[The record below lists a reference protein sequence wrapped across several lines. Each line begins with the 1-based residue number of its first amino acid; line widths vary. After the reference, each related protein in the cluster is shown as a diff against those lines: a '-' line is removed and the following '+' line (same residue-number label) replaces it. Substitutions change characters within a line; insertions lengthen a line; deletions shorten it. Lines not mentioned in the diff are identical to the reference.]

1 MKARARTAS
10 LAAVVALAA
19 FVALLSWGLASPV
32 GSAPDD
38 DFHLAS
44 IWCPP
49 PIEGSGCRLYYEK
62 GEVVGVY
69 VPELVARPNCFAFYP
84 RINASCQDRLSTTR
98 LVSTVRVDQ
107 GEYPGPYYR
116 FAHLFVGPDI
126 AASVLALRAFN
137 AALAVV
143 LIGAAAL
150 LTQWR
155 LRSGIAWAIA
165 TSIVPMAMFLVPSTN
180 PSSWAFSGLTA
191 FWISCFALARST
203 SGRHRVAAAAVALAG
218 ATVALVARNDSFLY
232 VILALAATTV
242 LYAPWPG
249 RRGAASPRGTGARGV
264 LVWVVVAGAS
274 LGLGLWSFLSARSS
288 TGILPDESRAT
299 RDPWS
304 VLASN
309 LLESLHVPAGLLG
322 FAQLGWNDV
331 RPPAL
336 VYVTS
341 LAITSFVL
349 LTGMR
354 ELSPRKLLALVGVG
368 GTFVLLPIVMLQR
381 ALAYVGDQVQPRYF
395 MSVLPLLIGVA
406 LLSGDGRRAL
416 RFGRIQ
422 SIFAWGGLSMANSV
436 ILLLNI
442 RRYTVGTA
450 GTYFPGPDHGW
461 WWPIGP
467 TPLALWGI
475 GTTAFALAALVLVLA
490 SGGTA
495 YRRDLVGTVVA
506 HSRAKGLLAPDA
518 EQAPAASDD

>member
-1 MKARARTAS
+1 MKTSAQTA
-10 LAAVVALAA
+10 LLTVVLALAA

-44 IWCPP
+44 MWCPP
-49 PIEGSGCRLYYEK
+49 PIEESGCRLSY
-62 GEVVGVY
+62 GERGQVVGVY
-69 VPELVARPNCFAFYP
+69 VPELVARPNCYAFYP
-84 RINASCQDRLSTTR
+84 RISATCQDRLSTSR

-143 LIGAAAL
+143 LVGAAAL

-165 TSIVPMAMFLVPSTN
+165 ASIVPLAMFLVPSTN
-180 PSSWAFSGLTA
+180 PSSWAFTGLTA
-191 FWISCFALARST
+191 FWISCFALARAT
-203 SGRHRVAAAAVALAG
+203 TTRHRVAAAAVALTG
-218 ATVALVARNDSFLY
+218 AAVALVARNDSFLY
-232 VILALAATTV
+232 VILALAATAV
-242 LYAPWPG
+242 LYAPLPG
-249 RRGAASPRGTGARGV
+249 RRGRRGGFDSRGV
-264 LVWVVVAGAS
+264 LLWLVVAGAS
-274 LGLGLWSFLSARSS
+274 LGLGLWSFLTARSS
-288 TGILPDESRAT
+288 TGILPDENRAT

-304 VLASN
+304 VFASN
-309 LLESLHVPAGLLG
+309 LLESLQVPAGLLG

-331 RPPAL
+331 RPPAV

-341 LAITSFVL
+341 IAITSFVL

-354 ELSPRKLLALVGVG
+354 ELSPRKLLALIGVG

-406 LLSGDGRRAL
+406 LLSGDGQRAL

-422 SIFAWGGLSMANSV
+422 SIFAWGGLTMANSV

-442 RRYTVGTA
+442 RRYAVGTA
-450 GTYFPGPDHGW
+450 GTYFPGPDYGW
-461 WWPIGP
+461 WWPAGP
-467 TPLALWGI
+467 TPLGLWGI
-475 GTTAFALAALVLVLA
+475 GTVAFALAALVLVLA
-490 SGGTA
+490 SGGTG

-506 HSRAKGLLAPDA
+506 HTRAQGAA
-518 EQAPAASDD
+518 GGRTGGAPAASEI